1 MSLPK
6 VLVHNLDGEKGEAP
20 ALVQQAT
27 EQVEIKDVPKAPPS
41 TEGDQADKA
50 EHIQTLKN

>member
-1 MSLPK
+1 M
-6 VLVHNLDGEKGEAP
+6 LVHNLDGEKGEAP

-27 EQVEIKDVPKAPPS
+27 EQVEIKVVPKAPPS
-41 TEGDQADKA
+41 TEGDQAAKA